1 MGEALL
7 RRRLDERGIDA
18 VVTSAGLLRGGAAAT
33 EAAVEAMAA
42 EGLDISGHRSR
53 QVTPELIAEADL
65 VVAMAR
71 QHLIEMT
78 LRAPDAWPRMFQAV
92 DLVRRGEEAG
102 RRPEEQ
108 SFADWLAALG
118 EGRTPSDVLA
128 ASLRDDVAD
137 PVGQSAAV
145 YRRTKVLLDDLMTRL
160 AALV

>member
-1 MGEALL
+1 
-7 RRRLDERGIDA
+7 
-18 VVTSAGLLRGGAAAT
+18 
-33 EAAVEAMAA
+33 
-42 EGLDISGHRSR
+42 
-53 QVTPELIAEADL
+53 
-65 VVAMAR
+65 
-71 QHLIEMT
+71 
-78 LRAPDAWPRMFQAV
+78 MFQAV

>member
-18 VVTSAGLLRGGAAAT
+18 VVTSAGLLRGGAPAT

-78 LRAPDAWPRMFQAV
+78 LMAPDAWPRMFQAV

-108 SFADWLAALG
+108 SFADWLA
-118 EGRTPSDVLA
+118 LA
-128 ASLRDDVAD
+128 R
-137 PVGQSAAV
+137 
-145 YRRTKVLLDDLMTRL
+145 
-160 AALV
+160 